1 MSGEERCVPNAAMI
15 VAAHI
20 QTIEV
25 FEFVVERVV
34 GGQLY
39 PRASLRV
46 GPIPGWMAK
55 RGYAT

>member
-1 MSGEERCVPNAAMI
+1 MPNAAMI